1 MMLPSSSWFAL
12 PIIYLFVLLFGSDIW
27 RHPSP
32 SVKALS
38 PLSWS
43 SWAGLKVDDCSLHV
57 VLASDSVACLVP
69 KVSLLDLYPICLPLK
84 PVLQCYDGSVLP
96 STRKSLSVLSTTRK
110 SVSVLSTTLKSVPV
124 SALELASFSVDS
136 VDLSLTF
143 AQLDI
148 VESGFERPFE
158 TCSLVNILLEDDRG
172 LLHENLNPL
181 YMFMMKL
188 FDFHWPCHML
198 SLRGFMVFC
207 CLIRPM
213 TVKHI
218 CRSIKC
224 RLMQGFLRAHD
235 FWALW
240 SKLCTTCYLTMIF
253 LLLGHLHLHVNVKS
267 EPHTPLQ
274 PEDKIYNLQISE
286 IGGGRVPTFSFGEL
300 LPYLSV
306 SDQMFDKSSVFKF
319 VTHSHNRVAHVLYD
333 SLSDHICV
341 AIPLEKF
348 AAKCTMKDFK
358 LIAGIHSIPV
368 LARAKTVDIPTL
380 LHNHHCLSCESHV
393 SVFVLHTVKSSA
405 ARSKDW
411 NKNLDAKDKKQK
423 VAREKKTKKLRKQNK
438 VDMGSE
444 IQHHFPPLKPSTE
457 LKETIVSNWCKD
469 TSPDSFMESGCAV
482 CGQLTPIK
490 NMSKLS
496 VTGCDLNILSREGMG
511 ITRQERFSSSDP
523 IQEIKGPVLDQTCTN
538 ICCSCEGSL
547 LLGLTPK
554 FALANGLWLG
564 EIPSQL
570 QNLTFTEH
578 LLISRVRHN
587 KCIIRASSG
596 MHKMK
601 CNAIMFENP
610 TPKIYQR
617 LPPPIEDL
625 DEVLA
630 FIFTGPCRPTPEDL
644 ERTPLLV
651 RSQKVAKALE
661 WLKLNHS
668 DYFDLDVAYDNLKA
682 YPKCGTPVVVAYRS
696 STSNKEPEATSAFD
710 NDDED
715 GVEDGPCP
723 FVVNGVT
730 GDQLESLTLE
740 AMIARAAKHLREDN
754 GGVLAIG
761 HDSTPQSIYH
771 NPQLYPMMFPCLF
784 PYGLGGIGGVNSDAV
799 ELSDMTHKR
808 KLLMYHDKRFQM
820 DAYFPLVAFNHE
832 QIKKGT
838 TGGYL
843 LAEKHNFDDI
853 ANRLMNIDT
862 GVLDDLSKRLTRGDR
877 VKPDTPEEKAC
888 YALMADLDHVAGHVQ
903 GSVTSKKYMRNEIW
917 SLISY
922 LGAPS
927 WFITFAPADN
937 RHPIALYFADTK
949 ETFSPEILTDKQC
962 YLLNSGNA
970 VAGARFFHFMVQM
983 FIKHV
988 LGVDEDHPG
997 LYGNTSAYYGTVEQQ
1012 GRLTLHLHLLLWIA
1026 GCFTPQEIRD
1036 KIMDPNSDFQKKI
1049 VEYLEALCVG
1059 EFLTGTKS
1067 EISEKTKL
1075 ASVAPEYK
1083 DPVRTLPESPP
1094 SPCTNHVQE
1103 CSNCDDR
1110 LSWWQKF
1117 KNTVDDLLMRSN
1129 LHLHKV
1135 DKNGNDKS
1143 YCLDSKGRCKRRFP
1157 RETFEQT
1164 MVEPKTGALN
1174 LKKGEPWMNTITPIL
1189 TYLLRSNSDVTS
1201 LLSGTAIK
1209 AIVAYV
1215 TDYITKQSL
1224 KTYSIFDVIKS
1235 VFDKNSEM
1243 IGGDVK
1249 RNEKVRKIFTQ
1260 IVNSL
1265 TAKLEIG
1272 GPMASLY
1279 VLGNPDHYTKHK
1291 FIPFYWKPYVKEVLS
1306 AWLDETNSGKVSDV
1320 YETSDKVVINKSEGK
1335 FVGLSKVTDYVFRP
1349 DMYENV
1355 TLYNWIRLHEKFRKQ
1370 RIKTKNVNN
1379 AADDPEFDDTDDEL
1393 NIKPTVKSS
1402 ISDFDAEKSKT
1413 MPVLT
1418 EKKPLSDFIED
1429 DIGFFED
1436 DRDEGSDEDELDVM
1450 DEIAETMPKK
1460 DRSFKV
1466 GHPQCRTHQVR
1477 LKREDSFIVP
1487 NFLPN
1492 TLPRADRGDREYYCC
1507 LMLTLFKPWRSGK
1520 DLKAKM
1526 ETWDKSFMTQ
1536 EFNKRQME
1544 IMKFFNVRYECLDA
1558 RDDYSTKHDKEDTE
1572 KIKYQWATSDMLG
1585 SLDDMH
1591 YAEAYSGADFNAE
1604 QLYDGYEEEA
1614 FNIPGKKGKYRREAM
1629 ALAERTMNMS
1639 GWLDPSPDGSPDVG
1653 SLIPMQPEVE
1663 QSGKLWRA
1671 AVLAKKQEIL
1681 QEKIKHMPTKSNA
1694 KLGIHSC
1701 EPNVVRVV
1709 NKEYIDKSFNLIDP
1723 NDKTIIETIIA
1734 DYVLNNEQ
1742 ERAFRIIANHATM
1755 KNPTELCMYLGGMG
1769 GTGKSQ
1775 VIKAVMDFFDRHQE
1789 NHRFLVV
1796 APTGAAAA
1804 LLNGSTY
1811 HSVLGINDGEFISAK
1826 SLAQIRARLD
1836 GVDYI
1841 LLDEVSMLSCH
1852 DMYKISSQCAKAR
1865 GEHNAPFGGINFIF
1879 AGDFAQLPPAMN
1891 APPLYSGD
1899 VGTQVESSQTVR
1911 GQEAAI
1917 GKALWHQVTVVVI
1930 LRQNMR
1936 QSKQSPEDTMM
1947 RTALENMR
1955 YKSCTSEDIEFLR
1968 SRIAGKGP
1976 DDPKL
1981 SQKAFRNVSIITAF
1995 NAQKDRINQLGCERF
2010 AAENNQGL
2018 TSFYSMDRWKNP
2030 EESRKNKGS
2039 KGPKKKIADPV
2050 RKSNVFSPLLQK
2062 TLWEQP
2068 HASSNKHVP
2077 GKLTL
2082 CIGMPVMLRNND
2094 ATECCIT
2101 KGAEATVVSW
2111 QSVEG
2116 PEKQTMLD
2124 TLFVK
2129 LKNPPKTVKI
2139 DGLPE
2144 NVVPI
2149 TRHVTATMCL
2159 LPNDDE
2165 ISLTRDQ
2172 VLVLPNF
2179 GMTDYASQG
2188 RTRPKN
2194 PVDLNSCK
2202 THQSYYTC
2210 LSRSSTAEGT
2220 IIVQGFNP
2228 KIITGGATGYLR
2240 QEFRELEIL
2249 DEITKLKYEGK
2260 LPLNIDGH
2268 RRNTVIRQFQKW
2280 KGTSYIPDNVHHA
2293 IRWNQRDPLNM
2304 LPVVTDSPWQILQK
2318 TDKNES
2324 KQFKIKKSNITNF
2337 VPAEGSVPVILKR
2350 KLDDDD
2356 ENLPVL
2362 KKTKI
2367 MTVAVN
2373 DDQGQGPLG
2382 LIWDGENYSCA
2393 YDAVFTILLAIWTQ
2407 NPSKWKAQF
2416 KDMNR
2421 IMNVLASGFH
2431 RVGQNQGTLESV
2443 RDKVR
2448 HLLHQRKPDVF
2459 LYGHAGTPAIEM
2471 AEQLLRSDHV
2481 IASSWLKCVDC
2492 KESDN
2497 RNADLQTCVIHCSDA
2512 INCTIAMCLQK
2523 KFIDRH
2529 PRRRC
2534 THCNGEVDQITRFET
2549 IPKVLAFAVD
2559 DASVIVSKK
2568 ISMYDGETR
2577 LVFGLKG
2584 VVYAGDFHYI
2594 SRVCV
2599 DGAVWLHDGMVTG
2612 KNCKYEGKLSAFNDS
2627 DLSTCNG
2634 KVLSLVIY
2642 SQK

>member
-1 MMLPSSSWFAL
+1 M
-12 PIIYLFVLLFGSDIW
+12 
-27 RHPSP
+27 
-32 SVKALS
+32 
-38 PLSWS
+38 
-43 SWAGLKVDDCSLHV
+43 
-57 VLASDSVACLVP
+57 
-69 KVSLLDLYPICLPLK
+69 
-84 PVLQCYDGSVLP
+84 
-96 STRKSLSVLSTTRK
+96 
-110 SVSVLSTTLKSVPV
+110 
-124 SALELASFSVDS
+124 
-136 VDLSLTF
+136 
-143 AQLDI
+143 
-148 VESGFERPFE
+148 
-158 TCSLVNILLEDDRG
+158 
-172 LLHENLNPL
+172 
-181 YMFMMKL
+181 
-188 FDFHWPCHML
+188 
-198 SLRGFMVFC
+198 
-207 CLIRPM
+207 
-213 TVKHI
+213 
-218 CRSIKC
+218 
-224 RLMQGFLRAHD
+224 
-235 FWALW
+235 
-240 SKLCTTCYLTMIF
+240 
-253 LLLGHLHLHVNVKS
+253 
-267 EPHTPLQ
+267 
-274 PEDKIYNLQISE
+274 
-286 IGGGRVPTFSFGEL
+286 
-300 LPYLSV
+300 
-306 SDQMFDKSSVFKF
+306 
-319 VTHSHNRVAHVLYD
+319 
-333 SLSDHICV
+333 
-341 AIPLEKF
+341 
-348 AAKCTMKDFK
+348 
-358 LIAGIHSIPV
+358 
-368 LARAKTVDIPTL
+368 
-380 LHNHHCLSCESHV
+380 
-393 SVFVLHTVKSSA
+393 
-405 ARSKDW
+405 
-411 NKNLDAKDKKQK
+411 
-423 VAREKKTKKLRKQNK
+423 
-438 VDMGSE
+438 
-444 IQHHFPPLKPSTE
+444 
-457 LKETIVSNWCKD
+457 
-469 TSPDSFMESGCAV
+469 
-482 CGQLTPIK
+482 
-490 NMSKLS
+490 
-496 VTGCDLNILSREGMG
+496 
-511 ITRQERFSSSDP
+511 
-523 IQEIKGPVLDQTCTN
+523 
-538 ICCSCEGSL
+538 CCSCEGSL

-682 YPKCGTPVVVAYRS
+682 YPECGTPVVVTYRS
-696 STSNKEPEATSAFD
+696 STGNKEPEATSAFD
-710 NDDED
+710 NEDED

-799 ELSDMTHKR
+799 ELSDMMHKR
-808 KLLMYHDKRFQM
+808 KLLMYHDKRFQL

-843 LAEKHNFDDI
+843 LTEKHNFDDI

-949 ETFSPEILTDKQC
+949 ETFSPEILTDRQC
-962 YLLNSGNA
+962 YRLNSGNA

-997 LYGNTSAYYGTVEQQ
+997 LYGDTSAYYGTVEQQ

-1036 KIMDPNSDFQKKI
+1036 KIMDPNSDFRKKI

-1067 EISEKTKL
+1067 EIAEKTKL

-1094 SPCTNHVQE
+1094 PPCTNHVQE
-1103 CSNCDDR
+1103 CLNCDER
-1110 LSWWQKF
+1110 LSWWQRF
-1117 KNTVDDLLMRSN
+1117 KNTVDDLLM
-1129 LHLHKV
+1129 
-1135 DKNGNDKS
+1135 
-1143 YCLDSKGRCKRRFP
+1143 RCKRRFP

-1189 TYLLRSNSDVTS
+1189 TYLLCSNSDVTS

-1249 RNEKVRKIFTQ
+1249 RKEKVRKIFTQ

-1272 GPMASLY
+1272 APMASLY

-1306 AWLDETNSGKVSDV
+1306 VWLDETNFGKVSDV
-1320 YETSDKVVINKSEGK
+1320 YETPDKVVINKSEGK
-1335 FVGLSKVTDYVFRP
+1335 IIGLSKVSDYIFRP
-1349 DMYENV
+1349 DMYENL
-1355 TLYNWIRLHEKFRKQ
+1355 TLYDWVRLHEKLRKQ
-1370 RIKTKNVNN
+1370 RTKTKN
-1379 AADDPEFDDTDDEL
+1379 
-1393 NIKPTVKSS
+1393 
-1402 ISDFDAEKSKT
+1402 
-1413 MPVLT
+1413 
-1418 EKKPLSDFIED
+1418 
-1429 DIGFFED
+1429 
-1436 DRDEGSDEDELDVM
+1436 
-1450 DEIAETMPKK
+1450 TMPKK

-1536 EFNKRQME
+1536 DFNKRQME

-1558 RDDYSTKHDKEDTE
+1558 RDDYSTKRDKEDTD

-1591 YAEAYSGADFNAE
+1591 YAEAYSGVDFSAE

-1614 FNIPGKKGKYRREAM
+1614 FNVPGKKGRYRREAM

-1681 QEKIKHMPTKSNA
+1681 QEKIKHMPAKSNA
-1694 KLGIHSC
+1694 GHSIHSC
-1701 EPNVVRVV
+1701 EPNMVRVV
-1709 NKEYIDKSFNLIDP
+1709 NKEYIDKSFNLMDP

-1742 ERAFRIIANHATM
+1742 ERAFRIIANHATI

-1775 VIKAVMDFFDRHQE
+1775 VIKAVMDFFNRHKE

-1811 HSVLGINDGEFISAK
+1811 HSVLGIND
-1826 SLAQIRARLD
+1826 
-1836 GVDYI
+1836 
-1841 LLDEVSMLSCH
+1841 
-1852 DMYKISSQCAKAR
+1852 AR

-1917 GKALWHQVTVVVI
+1917 GKALWHQVTTVVI

-1955 YKSCTSEDIEFLR
+1955 YKSCTSEDI
-1968 SRIAGKGP
+1968 
-1976 DDPKL
+1976 D
-1981 SQKAFRNVSIITAF
+1981 
-1995 NAQKDRINQLGCERF
+1995 
-2010 AAENNQGL
+2010 
-2018 TSFYSMDRWKNP
+2018 
-2030 EESRKNKGS
+2030 
-2039 KGPKKKIADPV
+2039 
-2050 RKSNVFSPLLQK
+2050 NVFSPLLQK

-2101 KGAEATVVSW
+2101 KGAEATVVGW

-2129 LKNPPKTVKI
+2129 LTNPPKTVKI

-2179 GMTDYASQG
+2179 GMTD
-2188 RTRPKN
+2188 
-2194 PVDLNSCK
+2194 
-2202 THQSYYTC
+2202 
-2210 LSRSSTAEGT
+2210 
-2220 IIVQGFNP
+2220 
-2228 KIITGGATGYLR
+2228 
-2240 QEFRELEIL
+2240 
-2249 DEITKLKYEGK
+2249 
-2260 LPLNIDGH
+2260 
-2268 RRNTVIRQFQKW
+2268 
-2280 KGTSYIPDNVHHA
+2280 
-2293 IRWNQRDPLNM
+2293 
-2304 LPVVTDSPWQILQK
+2304 
-2318 TDKNES
+2318 
-2324 KQFKIKKSNITNF
+2324 
-2337 VPAEGSVPVILKR
+2337 
-2350 KLDDDD
+2350 
-2356 ENLPVL
+2356 
-2362 KKTKI
+2362 
-2367 MTVAVN
+2367 
-2373 DDQGQGPLG
+2373 
-2382 LIWDGENYSCA
+2382 
-2393 YDAVFTILLAIWTQ
+2393 
-2407 NPSKWKAQF
+2407 
-2416 KDMNR
+2416 
-2421 IMNVLASGFH
+2421 
-2431 RVGQNQGTLESV
+2431 
-2443 RDKVR
+2443 
-2448 HLLHQRKPDVF
+2448 
-2459 LYGHAGTPAIEM
+2459 
-2471 AEQLLRSDHV
+2471 
-2481 IASSWLKCVDC
+2481 
-2492 KESDN
+2492 
-2497 RNADLQTCVIHCSDA
+2497 
-2512 INCTIAMCLQK
+2512 
-2523 KFIDRH
+2523 
-2529 PRRRC
+2529 
-2534 THCNGEVDQITRFET
+2534 
-2549 IPKVLAFAVD
+2549 
-2559 DASVIVSKK
+2559 
-2568 ISMYDGETR
+2568 
-2577 LVFGLKG
+2577 
-2584 VVYAGDFHYI
+2584 
-2594 SRVCV
+2594 
-2599 DGAVWLHDGMVTG
+2599 
-2612 KNCKYEGKLSAFNDS
+2612 
-2627 DLSTCNG
+2627 
-2634 KVLSLVIY
+2634 
-2642 SQK
+2642 